1 MVIEEEKGR
10 IEGRW
15 RFLGYTFTFAHLLHN
30 HIARIAYYC
39 SNTNFRHPFGLPY
52 LVVYIL

>member
-39 SNTNFRHPFGLPY
+39 SYTNFRHPFGLPY